1 MGEEAPRVS
10 AVVLTWNSARSVG
23 RTLAAL
29 RRQDGLLPVELVV
42 VDNGSGDGSPDIAR
56 QYAPAAVIENPR
68 NLGVARARNQGLR
81 AAQGDYVLLLDSDA
95 VMKPGSL
102 RTLVEFLHLHPRAG
116 VAGPMLLAPDG
127 TLQYSCRRFPT
138 LPGKLLRQLPAS
150 WRAAGGL
157 IVDEEMRDMDRS
169 RPQAVDYVIG
179 ACQLIRRSALDAVGL
194 LDERMFYGPEDVDF
208 CLRVWRAGW
217 EVWYVPAAIVVHD
230 EQRVTR
236 RRPGLL
242 TARHGLALAYYFWK
256 HRYLWRRP
264 AVGVRGA
271 TATPGEEGT
280 A

>member
-1 MGEEAPRVS
+1 MGEGEGRVS

-23 RTLAAL
+23 RVLAAL
-29 RRQDGLLPVELVV
+29 RRQDDCGPLELVV
-42 VDNGSGDGSPDIAR
+42 VDNGSGDGSLEIVR
-56 QYAPAAVIENPR
+56 RYGPALVIENRR

-95 VMKPGSL
+95 VMTPGSL
-102 RTLVEFLHLHPRAG
+102 RTLVEFLRLHPRAG
-116 VAGPMLLAPDG
+116 VVGPMLVAPDG

-150 WRAAGGL
+150 WRTAGSL
-157 IVDEEMRDMDRS
+157 TVEEEMRDLDRS

-208 CLRVWRAGW
+208 CLRAWRAGW

-236 RRPGLL
+236 RRPGML
-242 TARHGLALAYYFWK
+242 TVRHGLALAYYFWK

-264 AVGVRGA
+264 AVGARGRHRD
-271 TATPGEEGT
+271 TR
-280 A
+280 